1 MFAKIS
7 LESFTYEF
15 TETLFFRNKKT
26 REINNKCMI
35 ERVLPHGVLA
45 DTDSILRFFIFICR
59 SESDRPDAKF
69 RDALLEVICENETL
83 QRFDTSHEF

>member
-1 MFAKIS
+1 MLVFAKIS

-26 REINNKCMI
+26 REINDKYMI

-45 DTDSILRFFIFICR
+45 DTDSILRFFH
-59 SESDRPDAKF
+59 
-69 RDALLEVICENETL
+69 LYM
-83 QRFDTSHEF
+83 